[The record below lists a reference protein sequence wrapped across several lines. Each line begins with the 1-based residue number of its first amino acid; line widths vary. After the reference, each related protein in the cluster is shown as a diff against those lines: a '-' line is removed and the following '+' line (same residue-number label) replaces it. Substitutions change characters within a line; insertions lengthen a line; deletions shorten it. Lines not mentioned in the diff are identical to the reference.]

1 MRLLDAHLE
10 LIYQIVSIDLP
21 EESQRHL
28 SNLGLK
34 PGVNLKYISKTA
46 TGGIVM
52 VKSTRLAF
60 DRSILQQIDVV
71 EAGGQE
77 TSIPLSSLKVGE
89 FAYVEGIYAAKE
101 AKRRLMDMGL
111 TRHTKIYLR
120 KVAPLGDPM
129 EISLRG
135 YELTLRKSEAQ
146 MISVIPAAKEGEE

>member
-1 MRLLDAHLE
+1 MRLLDAPLE
-10 LIYQIVSIDLP
+10 LVYQIVSIDLP

-28 SNLGLK
+28 SNLGIK
-34 PGVNLKYISKTA
+34 AGVNLKFISKTA

-60 DRSILQQIDVV
+60 DRSILQKIDVI

-77 TSIPLSSLKVGE
+77 TSIPLSSLPVGA
-89 FAYVEGIYAAKE
+89 FSYVEGNYEVKE

-120 KVAPLGDPM
+120 KVAPLGDTN
-129 EISLRG
+129 ENRLRG

-146 MISVIPAAKEGEE
+146 MISVIPAEKKDEE